1 MSVLSIEGG
10 IFQVKSTG
18 GDTHLGGE
26 DFDYALFDYV
36 CTEVK
41 KQHNKELTSRAEK
54 RIKLECERVKR
65 LISTN
70 QSAQLVLESIF
81 PGVDLS
87 LPITRSKFESLNKK
101 PFQKCLDTVKQVL
114 KASKYAV
121 EDVDDVVLIGGSTRI
136 PKVQEML
143 QQFFQGKPLCKSIN
157 PDEAVAFGAGVQ
169 GAILSGARH
178 QATTE
183 LLLFD
188 VRKPRGH
195 DNKSL
200 TQICL

>member
-1 MSVLSIEGG
+1 M
-10 IFQVKSTG
+10 KSTG

-36 CTEVK
+36 CEQVK
-41 KQHNKELTSRAEK
+41 KQHKDVTLSPRAEK

-70 QSAQLVLESIF
+70 QNAQLVLESIL
-81 PGVDLS
+81 PGIDLS

-114 KASKYAV
+114 KASKYTV

-143 QQFFQGKPLCKSIN
+143 QQFFQGKQLCKSIN
-157 PDEAVAFGAGVQ
+157 PDEAVAYGAGVQ
-169 GAILSGARH
+169 GAILSGAKH
-178 QATTE
+178 EATTD

-188 VRKPRGH
+188 VSKAFLFPFCLHGI
-195 DNKSL
+195 K
-200 TQICL
+200 QIFY